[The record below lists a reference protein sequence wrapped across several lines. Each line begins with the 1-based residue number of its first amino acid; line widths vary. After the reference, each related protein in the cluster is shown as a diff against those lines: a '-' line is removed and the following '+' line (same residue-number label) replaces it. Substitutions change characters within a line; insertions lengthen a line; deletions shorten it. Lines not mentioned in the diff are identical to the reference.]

1 MGAAV
6 AAPAADG
13 CGAAGQAR
21 PRLAWRGLAGPRLT
35 RPRVAWAVGTAS
47 AGQFGCF
54 PAGQFGCFP
63 AGEFGCFP
71 AGQARAGGLAPW
83 QRRALAVRA
92 SARLTQRAGVR
103 AWPGLRHL
111 VRAVLTHRTDGSGIG
126 GLRPIFCDVR
136 TY

>member
-13 CGAAGQAR
+13 RGAAGQGR
-21 PRLAWRGLAGPRLT
+21 SWLAWRQARPWLAR
-35 RPRVAWAVGTAS
+35 AVGTPS
-47 AGQFGCF
+47 AGKFGCF
-54 PAGQFGCFP
+54 PAGKFGCFP
-63 AGEFGCFP
+63 AGKFGCFP
-71 AGQARAGGLAPW
+71 AGQARAGGFAPW
-83 QRRALAVRA
+83 QRRALTVRA
-92 SARLTQRAGVR
+92 GARLTQRVGVR

-136 TY
+136 TH

>member
-6 AAPAADG
+6 TTPAADG
-13 CGAAGQAR
+13 RGAAGQAR
-21 PRLAWRGLAGPRLT
+21 SWLARSWQARSWLARSWLA
-35 RPRVAWAVGTAS
+35 RSVGTAA
-47 AGQFGCF
+47 AGEAGCF
-54 PAGQFGCFP
+54 AAGEVGCF
-63 AGEFGCFP
+63 A
-71 AGQARAGGLAPW
+71 ARQARADGLAPW

-92 SARLTQRAGVR
+92 CARLARRVGVR